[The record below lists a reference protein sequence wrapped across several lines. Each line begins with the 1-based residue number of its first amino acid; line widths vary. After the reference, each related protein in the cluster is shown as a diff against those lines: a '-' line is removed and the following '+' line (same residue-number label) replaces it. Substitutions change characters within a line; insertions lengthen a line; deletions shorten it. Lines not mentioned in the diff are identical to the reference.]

1 MERRSSNSLGI
12 SRRYGR
18 GGAIR
23 TPDPLRPRELSRF
36 QGVHRFSAIPN
47 IYNNP
52 GNLLSLKKQLR
63 RFQQIEFGHSFGTDE
78 RQGRYRSSNCLSEQ
92 RGPKLMELAKE
103 KKPMPTKRTTKRT
116 TQTAA
121 TRPMTGA
128 DAFEAG
134 RRAYEATAAGST
146 SVEVSRNS
154 WSRTPGKMCDKVA
167 GSRG

>member
-1 MERRSSNSLGI
+1 MVGAGRFERP
-12 SRRYGR
+12 
-18 GGAIR
+18 
-23 TPDPLRPRELSRF
+23 TPLRPREPRGFHGL
-36 QGVHRFSAIPN
+36 HRFSAIPN

-63 RFQQIEFGHSFGTDE
+63 RFQQIEFEHSFGTDE
-78 RQGRYRSSNCLSEQ
+78 KQGRYRSSNCLSEQ
-92 RGPKLMELAKE
+92 PGPKLMKLAKE

-134 RRAYEATAAGST
+134 RRAYEATAGGST
-146 SVEVSRNS
+146 RAAAPTADTQRAPVT
-154 WSRTPGKMCDKVA
+154 SRTQHDEDGPMAK
-167 GSRG
+167 